1 MKRIK
6 DEKEVYYQL
15 YQIEKG
21 KSEVATRFISNFLKK
36 IAEKIPS
43 LESFITEQQS
53 NETSKPVE
61 ALLMGEKKS
70 KNHK

>member
-21 KSEVATRFISNFLKK
+21 KSELATRFISNFLKK
-36 IAEKIPS
+36 ITEKMPS
-43 LESFITEQQS
+43 LAAFITEQQA
-53 NETSKPVE
+53 NDTSKPVE
-61 ALLMGEKKS
+61 ALLGEKKS

>member
-1 MKRIK
+1 LKRIK

-36 IAEKIPS
+36 ITEKMPS
-43 LESFITEQQS
+43 LAAFITEQQS
-53 NETSKPVE
+53 NESTKPV
-61 ALLMGEKKS
+61 
-70 KNHK
+70 